1 MSTNQNDLAEICKR
15 SARLNCCA
23 SAATFSIFEEGK
35 MTESNTF
42 NEAVLL
48 LDKKVRELLERLSF
62 QREENVRLKSRLVE
76 LEQAKMLLE
85 EEVGVL
91 SRRLSESQSNFSK
104 MGSVQQED
112 EIEKRLDEII
122 RELQECIDEIN

>member
-1 MSTNQNDLAEICKR
+1 MAEICKQL
-15 SARLNCCA
+15 ARLNCCA
-23 SAATFSIFEEGK
+23 SAATFSIFDKGK

-42 NEAVLL
+42 SEVVLL

-62 QREENVRLKSRLVE
+62 QREENDRLKSRLME
-76 LEQAKMLLE
+76 LEQSKMILE
-85 EEVGVL
+85 EEIGVL
-91 SRRLSESQSNFSK
+91 NRRLSDTQSNFSQ

>member
-1 MSTNQNDLAEICKR
+1 
-15 SARLNCCA
+15 
-23 SAATFSIFEEGK
+23 

-62 QREENVRLKSRLVE
+62 QREENARLKSRLVE

-91 SRRLSESQSNFSK
+91 SRRLSEPQSNFSK

>member
-1 MSTNQNDLAEICKR
+1 
-15 SARLNCCA
+15 
-23 SAATFSIFEEGK
+23 

-42 NEAVLL
+42 NDTVLL

-62 QREENVRLKSRLVE
+62 QREENDRLKSRLME
-76 LEQAKMLLE
+76 LEQSKMLLE

-91 SRRLSESQSNFSK
+91 SRRLSESQLNFSK

-122 RELQECIDEIN
+122 RELQECIDEINWQWVKS

>member
-1 MSTNQNDLAEICKR
+1 
-15 SARLNCCA
+15 
-23 SAATFSIFEEGK
+23 

>member
-1 MSTNQNDLAEICKR
+1 
-15 SARLNCCA
+15 
-23 SAATFSIFEEGK
+23 

-42 NEAVLL
+42 SEVVLL

-62 QREENVRLKSRLVE
+62 QREENDRLKSRLME
-76 LEQAKMLLE
+76 LEQSKMLLE
-85 EEVGVL
+85 EEIGVL
-91 SRRLSESQSNFSK
+91 NRRLSDTQSNFSQ

>member
-1 MSTNQNDLAEICKR
+1 
-15 SARLNCCA
+15 
-23 SAATFSIFEEGK
+23 

-42 NEAVLL
+42 SEVVLL

-62 QREENVRLKSRLVE
+62 QREENDRLKSRLME
-76 LEQAKMLLE
+76 LEQSKMLLE
-85 EEVGVL
+85 EEIGVL
-91 SRRLSESQSNFSK
+91 NRRLSDNQSNFSQ

>member
-1 MSTNQNDLAEICKR
+1 
-15 SARLNCCA
+15 
-23 SAATFSIFEEGK
+23 

-42 NEAVLL
+42 NEAVQL

-62 QREENVRLKSRLVE
+62 QREENVRLKSRLME
-76 LEQAKMLLE
+76 LEQTKMLLE

-91 SRRLSESQSNFSK
+91 SRRLSEPQLNFSQ
-104 MGSVQQED
+104 MGSVQQDD